1 MSLDRRAGLKTAEF
15 LARPTSGG
23 HDMGNL
29 IYSPIASLDGYVE
42 DAQGKF
48 DWAAPDEEVHAF
60 VNDLERTIGTYLYG
74 RRMYETMVF
83 WETVSTEA
91 DEPPVFS
98 DYAGIWRAAEKIVYS
113 RTLQTVSSAR
123 TRIER
128 EFDPDAI
135 RRLKQSSQADITVGG
150 AELAG
155 HAIGAG
161 LVEECHLFLCPF
173 VVGGGKRALPD
184 NVRAQLEL
192 LDEQRFRNGVVHLHY
207 DVCLTGK
214 GR

>member
-1 MSLDRRAGLKTAEF
+1 MAK
-15 LARPTSGG
+15 
-23 HDMGNL
+23 L
-29 IYSPIASLDGYVE
+29 IYAAIASLDGYVE
-42 DAQGKF
+42 DSHGRF
-48 DWAAPDEEVHAF
+48 DWAAPDDEVHAF
-60 VNDLERTIGTYLYG
+60 VNDLERPIGTYLYG

-83 WETVSTEA
+83 WETVSTAA
-91 DEPPVFS
+91 DEPAVFW

-128 EFDPDAI
+128 EFNPDAVQ
-135 RRLKQSSQADITVGG
+135 RLKQSSGEDITVGG

-161 LVEECHLFLCPF
+161 LLDECHLFLCPI

-184 NVRAQLEL
+184 NVHAQLEL
-192 LDEQRFRNGVVHLHY
+192 LDEHRFRNGVVRLHY
-207 DVCLTGK
+207 RVNV
-214 GR
+214 